1 MYCPLVLYTS
11 KKDSPFKLGVIYT
24 MKRKE
29 MCFFMLRKSFIVCLF
44 FLTLTAEAN
53 AEALS
58 GNQIVE
64 KDGISYSTLSNEP
77 YNGSV
82 INFFS
87 NGQLDYKGS
96 FKNGKK
102 EGIWV
107 GYYLDGQLRFKG
119 RYRNGKRHGRWET
132 KTKYGQKKRW
142 QSGMFKN
149 DIRISD

>member
-1 MYCPLVLYTS
+1 MYRRERV
-11 KKDSPFKLGVIYT
+11 
-24 MKRKE
+24 
-29 MCFFMLRKSFIVCLF
+29 FFMLKNLF
-44 FLTLTAEAN
+44 VVIFFCFALGTKVN

-58 GNQIVE
+58 SDQIVE
-64 KDGISYSTLSNEP
+64 KDGISYSTLTNEP
-77 YNGSV
+77 YDGSV

-119 RYRNGKRHGRWET
+119 RYKNGKRHGRWET

-142 QSGMFKN
+142 QSGMFKD
-149 DIRISD
+149 DIRVSD

>member
-1 MYCPLVLYTS
+1 
-11 KKDSPFKLGVIYT
+11 
-24 MKRKE
+24 
-29 MCFFMLRKSFIVCLF
+29 MLRKLLIFCLF
-44 FLTLTAEAN
+44 CLAFGAGAN

-58 GNQIVE
+58 GKQIVE
-64 KDGISYSTLSNEP
+64 KDGISYSILSNEP
-77 YNGSV
+77 YDGSV

-96 FKNGKK
+96 FKNGRK

-119 RYRNGKRHGRWET
+119 RYKNGKRHGRWET

-149 DIRISD
+149 DVRVSD

>member
-1 MYCPLVLYTS
+1 MLQ
-11 KKDSPFKLGVIYT
+11 KL
-24 MKRKE
+24 
-29 MCFFMLRKSFIVCLF
+29 FIVSLFCLAVG
-44 FLTLTAEAN
+44 AEAS
-53 AEALS
+53 AETLS

-64 KDGISYSTLSNEP
+64 KDGISYSTLTNEP
-77 YNGSV
+77 HDGSV

-96 FKNGKK
+96 FKNGRK

-119 RYRNGKRHGRWET
+119 RYKNGKRHGRWET

-142 QSGMFKN
+142 QSGMFKD

>member
-1 MYCPLVLYTS
+1 MYRRERV
-11 KKDSPFKLGVIYT
+11 
-24 MKRKE
+24 
-29 MCFFMLRKSFIVCLF
+29 FFMLKNLFVVIFFCLA
-44 FLTLTAEAN
+44 LGTKVN

-58 GNQIVE
+58 SDQIVE

-96 FKNGKK
+96 FKDGKK

-119 RYRNGKRHGRWET
+119 RYKNGKRHGRWET

>member
-1 MYCPLVLYTS
+1 MICLGCNLVRLINENCLL
-11 KKDSPFKLGVIYT
+11 LG
-24 MKRKE
+24 
-29 MCFFMLRKSFIVCLF
+29 
-44 FLTLTAEAN
+44 
-53 AEALS
+53 
-58 GNQIVE
+58 
-64 KDGISYSTLSNEP
+64 
-77 YNGSV
+77 

-119 RYRNGKRHGRWET
+119 RYKNGKRHGRWET

>member
-1 MYCPLVLYTS
+1 
-11 KKDSPFKLGVIYT
+11 
-24 MKRKE
+24 
-29 MCFFMLRKSFIVCLF
+29 MLKYWFIVCLF
-44 FLTLTAEAN
+44 CLAFGTQAN

-58 GNQIVE
+58 GKQIVE
-64 KDGISYSTLSNEP
+64 KDGISYSTLTNEP
-77 YNGSV
+77 YDGSV

-87 NGQLDYKGS
+87 NGQLDYKGT
-96 FKNGKK
+96 FKNGRK

-119 RYRNGKRHGRWET
+119 RYKNGKRHGRWET

>member
-1 MYCPLVLYTS
+1 MIFFCLA
-11 KKDSPFKLGVIYT
+11 LGTKV
-24 MKRKE
+24 K
-29 MCFFMLRKSFIVCLF
+29 
-44 FLTLTAEAN
+44 

-58 GNQIVE
+58 SDQIVE
-64 KDGISYSTLSNEP
+64 KDGISYSTLTNEP
-77 YNGSV
+77 YGGSV
-82 INFFS
+82 IDFFS

-119 RYRNGKRHGRWET
+119 RYKNGKRHGRWET

-142 QSGMFKN
+142 QSGIFKD
-149 DIRISD
+149 DIRVSD

>member
-1 MYCPLVLYTS
+1 MYRRERV
-11 KKDSPFKLGVIYT
+11 
-24 MKRKE
+24 
-29 MCFFMLRKSFIVCLF
+29 FFMLKNLFVVIFFCLA
-44 FLTLTAEAN
+44 LGTKVN

-58 GNQIVE
+58 SDQIVE
-64 KDGISYSTLSNEP
+64 KDGISYSTLTNEP
-77 YNGSV
+77 YDGSV

-119 RYRNGKRHGRWET
+119 RYKNGKRHGRWET

-142 QSGMFKN
+142 QSGMFKD
-149 DIRISD
+149 DIRVSD

>member
-1 MYCPLVLYTS
+1 
-11 KKDSPFKLGVIYT
+11 
-24 MKRKE
+24 
-29 MCFFMLRKSFIVCLF
+29 MLRKLFIVSFFCLA
-44 FLTLTAEAN
+44 LGTEVY

-58 GNQIVE
+58 GDQIVE
-64 KDGISYSTLSNEP
+64 KNGISYSTLTNEP
-77 YNGSV
+77 YDGSV
-82 INFFS
+82 INLFS

-119 RYRNGKRHGRWET
+119 RYKNGKRHGRWET

-142 QSGMFKN
+142 QSGMFKD
-149 DIRISD
+149 DIRVSD

>member
-1 MYCPLVLYTS
+1 
-11 KKDSPFKLGVIYT
+11 
-24 MKRKE
+24 
-29 MCFFMLRKSFIVCLF
+29 MLRYWFIVGLF
-44 FLTLTAEAN
+44 SLAFGTQAN

-64 KDGISYSTLSNEP
+64 NDGISYSTLTNEP
-77 YNGSV
+77 YDGSV

-119 RYRNGKRHGRWET
+119 RYKNGKRHGRWET

-149 DIRISD
+149 DVRISD

>member
-1 MYCPLVLYTS
+1 
-11 KKDSPFKLGVIYT
+11 
-24 MKRKE
+24 
-29 MCFFMLRKSFIVCLF
+29 MLRKLFIVGLFCLAVG
-44 FLTLTAEAN
+44 AEAN
-53 AEALS
+53 AETLS

-64 KDGISYSTLSNEP
+64 KDGISYSTLTNEP
-77 YNGSV
+77 RDGSV

-96 FKNGKK
+96 FKNGRK

-119 RYRNGKRHGRWET
+119 RYKNGKRHGRWET

-142 QSGMFKN
+142 QSGMFKD

>member
-1 MYCPLVLYTS
+1 
-11 KKDSPFKLGVIYT
+11 

-29 MCFFMLRKSFIVCLF
+29 MCFLMLRKSFIVCLF
-44 FLTLTAEAN
+44 FLTLTAGAN

-96 FKNGKK
+96 FKDGKK

-119 RYRNGKRHGRWET
+119 RYKNGKRHGRWET

>member
-1 MYCPLVLYTS
+1 MT
-11 KKDSPFKLGVIYT
+11 GNVI
-24 MKRKE
+24 
-29 MCFFMLRKSFIVCLF
+29 FFMLRQSIVMCFFCLAF
-44 FLTLTAEAN
+44 TAEAK

-64 KDGISYSTLSNEP
+64 KDGVSYSILTNEP
-77 YNGSV
+77 YDGSV

-107 GYYLDGQLRFKG
+107 GY
-119 RYRNGKRHGRWET
+119 
-132 KTKYGQKKRW
+132 
-142 QSGMFKN
+142 
-149 DIRISD
+149 

>member
-1 MYCPLVLYTS
+1 
-11 KKDSPFKLGVIYT
+11 
-24 MKRKE
+24 
-29 MCFFMLRKSFIVCLF
+29 MLRYWFIICLF
-44 FLTLTAEAN
+44 CLAFGTEAN
-53 AEALS
+53 SEALS

-64 KDGISYSTLSNEP
+64 KDGISYSTLTNEP
-77 YNGSV
+77 YDGSV

-119 RYRNGKRHGRWET
+119 RYKNGKRHGRWET

>member
-1 MYCPLVLYTS
+1 
-11 KKDSPFKLGVIYT
+11 
-24 MKRKE
+24 
-29 MCFFMLRKSFIVCLF
+29 MLRYWVIVGLF
-44 FLTLTAEAN
+44 SLAFGTQAN

-64 KDGISYSTLSNEP
+64 KDGISYSTLTNEP
-77 YNGSV
+77 YDGSV

-119 RYRNGKRHGRWET
+119 RYKNGKRHGRWET

>member
-1 MYCPLVLYTS
+1 
-11 KKDSPFKLGVIYT
+11 
-24 MKRKE
+24 
-29 MCFFMLRKSFIVCLF
+29 MLKYWFIVCLF
-44 FLTLTAEAN
+44 CLAFGTQAN

-58 GNQIVE
+58 GKQIVE
-64 KDGISYSTLSNEP
+64 KDGISYSTLTNEP
-77 YNGSV
+77 YDGSV

-96 FKNGKK
+96 FKDGKK

-119 RYRNGKRHGRWET
+119 RYKNGKRHGRWET

>member
-1 MYCPLVLYTS
+1 ML
-11 KKDSPFKLGVIYT
+11 KKSL
-24 MKRKE
+24 
-29 MCFFMLRKSFIVCLF
+29 IVCLF
-44 FLTLTAEAN
+44 CAAVGAEAN

-58 GNQIVE
+58 GKQIVE
-64 KDGISYSTLSNEP
+64 KDGISYSILSNEP
-77 YNGSV
+77 YDGSV

-119 RYRNGKRHGRWET
+119 RYKNGKRHGRWET

-149 DIRISD
+149 DVRVSD

>member
-1 MYCPLVLYTS
+1 MLIRLFTVSLLCLA
-11 KKDSPFKLGVIYT
+11 LGA
-24 MKRKE
+24 K
-29 MCFFMLRKSFIVCLF
+29 
-44 FLTLTAEAN
+44 AN

-58 GNQIVE
+58 GDQIVE
-64 KDGISYSTLSNEP
+64 KNGISYSTLTNEP
-77 YNGSV
+77 YDGSV

-119 RYRNGKRHGRWET
+119 RYKNGKRHGRWET

-142 QSGMFKN
+142 QSGMFKD

>member
-1 MYCPLVLYTS
+1 
-11 KKDSPFKLGVIYT
+11 
-24 MKRKE
+24 
-29 MCFFMLRKSFIVCLF
+29 MLRKLFTVGFFCLA
-44 FLTLTAEAN
+44 LGTEGN

-58 GNQIVE
+58 GDQIVE
-64 KDGISYSTLSNEP
+64 KDGISYSSLTNEP
-77 YNGSV
+77 YDGSV

-119 RYRNGKRHGRWET
+119 RYKNGKRHGRWET

-142 QSGMFKN
+142 QSGMFKD
-149 DIRISD
+149 DIRVSD

>member
-1 MYCPLVLYTS
+1 
-11 KKDSPFKLGVIYT
+11 
-24 MKRKE
+24 
-29 MCFFMLRKSFIVCLF
+29 MLKKSFIVCLF
-44 FLTLTAEAN
+44 CLAFGGEEDAD
-53 AEALS
+53 ALS
-58 GNQIVE
+58 GKQIVE
-64 KDGISYSTLSNEP
+64 KDGISYSILSNEP
-77 YNGSV
+77 YDGAV
-82 INFFS
+82 INFFP

-102 EGIWV
+102 EGFWV

-119 RYRNGKRHGRWET
+119 RYKNGKRHGRWET

>member
-1 MYCPLVLYTS
+1 
-11 KKDSPFKLGVIYT
+11 
-24 MKRKE
+24 
-29 MCFFMLRKSFIVCLF
+29 MLKKSFIFCLF
-44 FLTLTAEAN
+44 CLAFGAEAD
-53 AEALS
+53 ADALS
-58 GNQIVE
+58 GKQIVE
-64 KDGISYSTLSNEP
+64 KDGISYSIISNEP
-77 YNGSV
+77 YDGAV

-96 FKNGKK
+96 FKNGRK

-119 RYRNGKRHGRWET
+119 RYKNGKRHGRWET

-149 DIRISD
+149 DVRISD

>member
-1 MYCPLVLYTS
+1 
-11 KKDSPFKLGVIYT
+11 
-24 MKRKE
+24 
-29 MCFFMLRKSFIVCLF
+29 MLKKSFIACLF
-44 FLTLTAEAN
+44 CFAFGAEAK
-53 AEALS
+53 ADALS
-58 GNQIVE
+58 GKQIVE
-64 KDGISYSTLSNEP
+64 KDGISYSILSNEP
-77 YNGSV
+77 YDGAV

-96 FKNGKK
+96 FKDGKK

-119 RYRNGKRHGRWET
+119 RYKNGKRHGRWET

>member
-1 MYCPLVLYTS
+1 
-11 KKDSPFKLGVIYT
+11 
-24 MKRKE
+24 
-29 MCFFMLRKSFIVCLF
+29 MLRYWFIVGLF
-44 FLTLTAEAN
+44 SLAFGTQAN

-64 KDGISYSTLSNEP
+64 KDGISYSTLTNEP
-77 YNGSV
+77 YDGSV

-119 RYRNGKRHGRWET
+119 RYKMVNGTDAGRLRLSTVKEALAV
-132 KTKYGQKKRW
+132 G
-142 QSGMFKN
+142 
-149 DIRISD
+149 DV

>member
-1 MYCPLVLYTS
+1 
-11 KKDSPFKLGVIYT
+11 
-24 MKRKE
+24 
-29 MCFFMLRKSFIVCLF
+29 MLRYWFIVGLF
-44 FLTLTAEAN
+44 SLAFGTQAN

-58 GNQIVE
+58 ENQIVE
-64 KDGISYSTLSNEP
+64 KDGISYSTLTNEP
-77 YNGSV
+77 YDGSV

-119 RYRNGKRHGRWET
+119 RYKNGKRHGRWET

-142 QSGMFKN
+142 QSGMFKD
-149 DIRISD
+149 DIRVSD

>member
-1 MYCPLVLYTS
+1 
-11 KKDSPFKLGVIYT
+11 

-44 FLTLTAEAN
+44 FLTLTADAN

-102 EGIWV
+102 EGCLL
-107 GYYLDGQLRFKG
+107 Y
-119 RYRNGKRHGRWET
+119 T
-132 KTKYGQKKRW
+132 
-142 QSGMFKN
+142 
-149 DIRISD
+149 SDAADE

>member
-1 MYCPLVLYTS
+1 
-11 KKDSPFKLGVIYT
+11 
-24 MKRKE
+24 
-29 MCFFMLRKSFIVCLF
+29 MLKNLFIVSFFCLA
-44 FLTLTAEAN
+44 LGTKVN

-58 GNQIVE
+58 GDQIVE
-64 KDGISYSTLSNEP
+64 KDGISYSSLTNEP
-77 YNGSV
+77 YDGSV

-119 RYRNGKRHGRWET
+119 RYKNGKRHGRWET

-142 QSGMFKN
+142 QSGMFKD
-149 DIRISD
+149 DIRVSD

>member
-1 MYCPLVLYTS
+1 MYRRERV
-11 KKDSPFKLGVIYT
+11 
-24 MKRKE
+24 
-29 MCFFMLRKSFIVCLF
+29 FFMLKNLFIVIFFCLA
-44 FLTLTAEAN
+44 LGTKVN

-58 GNQIVE
+58 SDQIVE
-64 KDGISYSTLSNEP
+64 KDGISYSTLTNEP
-77 YNGSV
+77 YDGSV

-119 RYRNGKRHGRWET
+119 RYKNGKRHGRWET

-142 QSGMFKN
+142 QSGIFKD
-149 DIRISD
+149 DIRVSD

>member
-1 MYCPLVLYTS
+1 MLKNLFVVIFFCLA
-11 KKDSPFKLGVIYT
+11 LGTKV
-24 MKRKE
+24 
-29 MCFFMLRKSFIVCLF
+29 
-44 FLTLTAEAN
+44 N

-58 GNQIVE
+58 SDQIVE
-64 KDGISYSTLSNEP
+64 KDGISYSTLTNEP
-77 YNGSV
+77 YDGSV

-119 RYRNGKRHGRWET
+119 RYKNGKRHGRWET

-149 DIRISD
+149 DIRVSD

>member
-1 MYCPLVLYTS
+1 MLQ
-11 KKDSPFKLGVIYT
+11 KL
-24 MKRKE
+24 
-29 MCFFMLRKSFIVCLF
+29 FIVGLFCLAVG
-44 FLTLTAEAN
+44 AEASS
-53 AEALS
+53 ETLS

-64 KDGISYSTLSNEP
+64 KDGISYSTLTNEP
-77 YNGSV
+77 HDGSV

-96 FKNGKK
+96 FKNGRK

-119 RYRNGKRHGRWET
+119 RYKNGKRHGRWET

-142 QSGMFKN
+142 QSGMFKD

>member
-1 MYCPLVLYTS
+1 
-11 KKDSPFKLGVIYT
+11 
-24 MKRKE
+24 
-29 MCFFMLRKSFIVCLF
+29 MLRKSLIVCLIC
-44 FLTLTAEAN
+44 LALSAEAN

-58 GNQIVE
+58 GNQIFE
-64 KDGISYSTLSNEP
+64 KDGISYSIITNEP
-77 YNGSV
+77 YDGSV

-119 RYRNGKRHGRWET
+119 RYKNGKRHGRWES

-149 DIRISD
+149 DIRVSD

>member
-1 MYCPLVLYTS
+1 
-11 KKDSPFKLGVIYT
+11 
-24 MKRKE
+24 
-29 MCFFMLRKSFIVCLF
+29 MLKKSFIVCLF
-44 FLTLTAEAN
+44 CLAFGAEAN
-53 AEALS
+53 ADALS
-58 GNQIVE
+58 GKQIVE

-77 YNGSV
+77 YDGAV

-96 FKNGKK
+96 FKNGRK

-119 RYRNGKRHGRWET
+119 RYKNGKRHGRWET

>member
-1 MYCPLVLYTS
+1 
-11 KKDSPFKLGVIYT
+11 
-24 MKRKE
+24 
-29 MCFFMLRKSFIVCLF
+29 MLRYWFIVCLF
-44 FLTLTAEAN
+44 CLAFGTEAN
-53 AEALS
+53 SEALS

-64 KDGISYSTLSNEP
+64 KDGISDSTLTNEP
-77 YNGSV
+77 YDGAV
-82 INFFS
+82 IKFFS
-87 NGQLDYKGS
+87 NGQRDYKGS

-119 RYRNGKRHGRWET
+119 RYKNGKRHGRWET

>member
-1 MYCPLVLYTS
+1 
-11 KKDSPFKLGVIYT
+11 
-24 MKRKE
+24 
-29 MCFFMLRKSFIVCLF
+29 MLRYWFIVGLF
-44 FLTLTAEAN
+44 SLAFGTQAN

-77 YNGSV
+77 YDGAV

-96 FKNGKK
+96 FKNGRK

-119 RYRNGKRHGRWET
+119 RYKNGKRHGRWET

-142 QSGMFKN
+142 QSGMVKN
-149 DIRISD
+149 DVRVSD